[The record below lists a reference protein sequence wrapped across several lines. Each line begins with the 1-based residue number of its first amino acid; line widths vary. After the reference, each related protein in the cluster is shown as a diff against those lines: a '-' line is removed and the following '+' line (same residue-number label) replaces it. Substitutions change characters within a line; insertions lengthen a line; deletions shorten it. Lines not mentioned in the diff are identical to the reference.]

1 MFLRLPQ
8 PLFRAAFVVAVIV
21 VFVLTMMPLP
31 AQISVVSN
39 QDKFEHAIAF
49 CVLMLTG
56 WSGWPERA
64 TRIAAGLVAYGLLI
78 EICQQTLTTNRYG
91 EALDWLADSV
101 GIAIGLGL
109 IRLLAMRQ
117 RAAH

>member
-8 PLFRAAFVVAVIV
+8 PLFRAAFVVAVIL

-56 WSGWPERA
+56 WRGWPARA
-64 TRIAAGLVAYGLLI
+64 PRIAAGLVAYGLLI

-109 IRLLAMRQ
+109 IRLLAVRQ

>member
-8 PLFRAAFVVAVIV
+8 PLFRAAFVVAVIL
-21 VFVLTMMPLP
+21 VFILTMMPLP

-56 WSGWPERA
+56 WSGWPARA
-64 TRIAAGLVAYGLLI
+64 PRIAAGLVAYGRWR
-78 EICQQTLTTNRYG
+78 CQANRR
-91 EALDWLADSV
+91 ASP
-101 GIAIGLGL
+101 GLRRSGWW
-109 IRLLAMRQ
+109 
-117 RAAH
+117 

>member
-1 MFLRLPQ
+1 MFIRLPQ
-8 PLFRAAFVVAVIV
+8 PLLRAAFVVAVII

-31 AQISVVSN
+31 AQITVVSN
-39 QDKFEHAIAF
+39 QDKLEHAIAF

-56 WSGWPERA
+56 WGGWPTRA
-64 TRIAAGLVAYGLLI
+64 PRIAAGLVAYGLLI

-109 IRLLAMRQ
+109 IRLLATRQ
-117 RAAH
+117 RAAC

>member
-8 PLFRAAFVVAVIV
+8 PLFRAAFVAAVIL

-56 WSGWPERA
+56 WRGWPARA
-64 TRIAAGLVAYGLLI
+64 PRIAAGLVAYGLLI
-78 EICQQTLTTNRYG
+78 EICQQTLTTNRSG

-109 IRLLAMRQ
+109 IRLLAVRQ